1 MYRFI
6 ALYLMLATGIAGWC
20 QPNNDR
26 EIRVTVYSMGN
37 AVLPNANVSLLRSDS
52 TLVRTLV
59 TDNTGLVVFKDLVAG
74 HYICSITIAEY
85 QSQYTPVIDLVNKSA
100 AAHTVAMAAQSTI
113 LGNVQVTGKKPFVQ
127 FLPDKTVINVEAGIS
142 NTGATVLEVLERSP
156 GITVDRDGNISLKGK
171 PSVQVMID
179 GKLTQLSGVDLQ
191 NMLSGMNAS
200 QVETIELIENP
211 GAKYDAAGNAGIVN
225 IRTKKNKQRGF
236 NGSVNSAYS
245 QGKYPKNN
253 NNLQLNFRTGKF
265 NFFSNFSYN
274 FNRSF
279 FDLDAIR
286 TYYNPDGSVKALMD
300 QDAFTKGR
308 SHYKNVKV
316 GVDYFIDKR
325 TTAGVV
331 YTGTWLQRS
340 TFGESPVTWKNA
352 SGVVDSIISTDN
364 INTTD
369 LNQNA
374 INFNARHV
382 FDASREL
389 SADVDVI
396 RYRIGNY
403 QYFENRVVSPGP
415 MGSADISQGEIPTDI
430 NITTAKL
437 DYSQRFK
444 HILWEAGLKTS
455 HVATDNLA
463 QYYVMGPLGW
473 EEDLGKTNHFL
484 YDENIHAAYSS
495 LDIKGKKWSV
505 QGGLRYEFTSY
516 RARQLGNAVV
526 HDSSFNRRYGSLF
539 PTLFVSHEVDSSNTF
554 TFRAGR
560 RIDRPVFQ
568 KLNPFLFIINKY
580 TFQQGNPYF
589 RPQYTWN
596 MELTH
601 VYKQFLSTSVT
612 YSYTKDYFSQIFY
625 SDLNTGIII
634 YSEGNVGQ
642 AHNLGVT
649 VSAQFAPKSWWS
661 FSGQA
666 TYNHKELIG
675 VLWREYKA
683 SIDQLTLT
691 VNNQFKLGKGWN
703 ADLGVVYITKNQ
715 NDLQEVLDPAASV
728 SIGLSKQAF
737 KGKGTFRLTGR
748 DIFYTQIMKGW
759 TYFNSV
765 VEWFRLYRDTRTITF
780 GFTYRFGKA
789 MKQPKR
795 SGGGAADEINR
806 VNVN

>member
-1 MYRFI
+1 MHKLI
-6 ALYLMLATGIAGWC
+6 ALYLMLAIGMSAWC

-26 EIRVTVYSMGN
+26 EIRVTVYS
-37 AVLPNANVSLLRSDS
+37 ATKVVLPNANVSLLRSDS
-52 TLVRTLV
+52 SLVRTLV

-74 HYICSITIAEY
+74 HYIASITVAEY
-85 QSQYTPVIDLVNKSA
+85 QPQYTPVIDLVNKTTA
-100 AAHTVAMAAQSTI
+100 AENVALVMQATVLS
-113 LGNVQVTGKKPFVQ
+113 NVQVTGKKPFVQ

-142 NTGATVLEVLERSP
+142 NAGATVLEVLERSP
-156 GITVDRDGNISLKGK
+156 GVTVDRDGNISLKGK

-179 GKLTQLSGVDLQ
+179 GKLTQLSGPDLQ
-191 NMLSGMNAS
+191 NLLSGMNAS

-211 GAKYDAAGNAGIVN
+211 GAKYDAAGNAGIIN
-225 IRTKKNKQRGF
+225 IRTKKNRQRGF
-236 NGSVNSAYS
+236 NGSAGTTIG

-265 NFFSNFSYN
+265 NFFSNFTYN

-279 FDLDAIR
+279 FDLDAVRI
-286 TYYNPDGSVKALMD
+286 YYRPDGSVSTILE
-300 QDAFTKGR
+300 QEAFTKLR
-308 SHYKNVKV
+308 SHYKNLKT
-316 GVDYFIDKR
+316 GVDYFIDKK

-331 YTGTWLQRS
+331 YTGTWLTRAS
-340 TFGESPVTWKNA
+340 FGQSPVTWKNA
-352 SGVVDSIISTDN
+352 TGIIDSVISTDN
-364 INTTD
+364 INTTG
-369 LNQNA
+369 LKQNA
-374 INFNARHV
+374 INFNLRHV

-396 RYRIGNY
+396 RYTIDNY
-403 QYFENRVVSPGP
+403 QYFENRLVAPGSTP
-415 MGSADISQGEIPTDI
+415 ETSQGEIPTDI

-444 HILWEAGLKTS
+444 KMLWEAGLKTS

-463 QYYVMGPLGW
+463 QYYILGSTGW

-495 LDIKGKKWSV
+495 LDIKLDKWNV

-516 RARQLGNAVV
+516 RARQLGNAVN

-539 PTLFVSHEVDSSNTF
+539 PTLFASYNADSSNTF

-596 MELTH
+596 LELSH
-601 VYKQFLSTSVT
+601 VYKQFLSTSLT
-612 YSYTKDYFSQIFY
+612 YSYTKDYFSQIFF
-625 SDLNTGIII
+625 SDASTGIII

-642 AHNLGVT
+642 AHNLGLT
-649 VSAQFAPKSWWS
+649 VSAQLTPRPWWS
-661 FSGQA
+661 LSAQT
-666 TYNHKELIG
+666 TYNHKELVG
-675 VLWREYKA
+675 VLWRKYKA
-683 SIDQLTLT
+683 SIDQLTLNI
-691 VNNQFKLGKGWN
+691 NNQFKLGKGWN
-703 ADLGVVYITKNQ
+703 ADLGLVYITKNQ

-728 SIGLSKQAF
+728 SVGISKLAF

-748 DIFYTQIMKGW
+748 DIFYTQIMQGI
-759 TYFNSV
+759 TQFETV
-765 VEWFRLYRDTRTITF
+765 VEDFRLLRDTRTVTF